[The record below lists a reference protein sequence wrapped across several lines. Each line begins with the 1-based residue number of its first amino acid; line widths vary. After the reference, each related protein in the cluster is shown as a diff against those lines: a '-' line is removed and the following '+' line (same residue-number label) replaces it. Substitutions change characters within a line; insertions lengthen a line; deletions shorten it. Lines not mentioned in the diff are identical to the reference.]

1 MLVIGEKI
9 NATSKRVAEAIVN
22 KDAAFIGGLA
32 RQQVDAGAD
41 YIDVNTST
49 GQGLN
54 QEIADLKW
62 AIDVVHQAVHAPLCL
77 DSSDP
82 QALAAAAAHYSGGE
96 LMINSVNAEP
106 ERLEPIGRVAAEREA
121 GVIALVMGEGGI
133 PRTVDERVAAADLIM
148 DHLKRLGVKQEQV
161 YFDPL
166 VLPISVDTD
175 QGLVTLQTIEHIKS
189 RYPSAKTV
197 VGLSNVSYGLPQRG
211 IINRSFLLMAAAVGL
226 DAAILDPTD
235 ARMMSMV
242 KVSDMLTG
250 KDPACKGFIKAHRKG
265 ILVE

>member
-1 MLVIGEKI
+1 MLIIGEKI
-9 NATSKRVAEAIVN
+9 NATSKRVAEAIIN
-22 KDAAFIGGLA
+22 KDAAFIQELA
-32 RQQVDAGAD
+32 RRQVEAGAD
-41 YIDVNTST
+41 YIDVNAGT
-49 GQGLN
+49 GQGID
-54 QEIADLKW
+54 QEISDLKW
-62 AIDVVHQAVHAPLCL
+62 AIDVVREAVDAPLCL

-82 QALAAAAAHYSGGE
+82 QALTEAMNHYSGSQTI
-96 LMINSVNAEP
+96 INSVNAEA
-106 ERLEPIGRVAAEREA
+106 ERLDPIGRVAAERGT

-148 DHLKRLGVKQEQV
+148 NHLTQLGVKEEQA

-166 VLPISVDTD
+166 VLPISVDTE
-175 QGLVTLQTIEHIKS
+175 QGLVTLQTIEQIKS

-211 IINRSFLLMAAAVGL
+211 IVNRAFLLMAAAVGL

-265 ILVE
+265 MLAE